1 MMHQGEEAR
10 KTIFSLWTEGYSF
23 IQISAAVGLPK
34 KEISKHVHEMRKA
47 ENAPPKKITIM
58 DLTYTSC
65 RYVIG
70 NDEELGS
77 LFCGQK
83 TYKRSYCPHHFQLC
97 YVPIRK

>member
-1 MMHQGEEAR
+1 MMHQGQETR
-10 KTIFSLWTEGYSF
+10 KVIFSLWTEGYSF
-23 IQISAAVGLPK
+23 IQISAAVGLSK
-34 KEISKHVHEMRKA
+34 KEISRHVHEMRKA
-47 ENAPPKKITIM
+47 EKPKQITIM

-70 NDEELGS
+70 RDEELGS

-97 YVPIRK
+97 YVPIKSK